1 MIPTPFTI
9 VIPTRNE
16 ADTIVEMVHCC
27 LKYSPQ
33 VLVVDSLS
41 TDGTPSLAKSAGAQV
56 LCVPQLGKGN
66 AIRAAIPAITTELVL
81 FIDADGSHVVSD
93 IPKLIAPIRAG
104 LADHVQA
111 SRLTGG
117 SSELHGSFQEF
128 WRLAGSAFITACIN
142 WRFRANISDSQNG
155 FRALRLEVLQALD
168 LTETI
173 TTIEQE
179 MVIKSLKKGFRLVE
193 IPSHEHARIFGV
205 SKIRL
210 SRVWLRYGYALVRDL
225 FG

>member
-1 MIPTPFTI
+1 MTPRPFTI

-16 ADTIVEMVHCC
+16 AETIVEMVRCC
-27 LKYSPQ
+27 LKYAPE

-41 TDGTPSLAKSAGAQV
+41 TDGTPQLAEHAGARV
-56 LCVPQLGKGN
+56 LSVPLLGKGN
-66 AIRAAIPAITTELVL
+66 AIRAAIPALATEWVL
-81 FIDADGSHVVSD
+81 FIDADGSHDVAD
-93 IPKLIAPIRAG
+93 IPKLIAPLQAG
-104 LADHVQA
+104 VADHVQA
-111 SRLTGG
+111 SRLMGG

-142 WRFRANISDSQNG
+142 WRCGARISDSQNG
-155 FRALRLEVLQALD
+155 FRALRVDVLKALD
-168 LTETI
+168 LREAI

-179 MVIKSLKKGFRLVE
+179 MVIKTLRRGFRLVE
-193 IPSHEHARIFGV
+193 VPSHEHARIFGE

-210 SRVWLRYGYALVRDL
+210 SRVWFRYGYALMRYL

>member
-1 MIPTPFTI
+1 MTPRPFTI

-16 ADTIVEMVHCC
+16 AETIVEMVRCC
-27 LKYSPQ
+27 LKYAPE

-41 TDGTPSLAKSAGAQV
+41 TDGTPQLAEHAGAQV
-56 LCVPQLGKGN
+56 LSVPLLGKGN
-66 AIRAAIPAITTELVL
+66 AIRAAIPALATEWVL
-81 FIDADGSHVVSD
+81 FIDADGSHDVAD
-93 IPKLIAPIRAG
+93 IPKLIAPLQAG
-104 LADHVQA
+104 VADHVQA
-111 SRLTGG
+111 SRLMGG

-142 WRFRANISDSQNG
+142 WRCGARISDSQNG
-155 FRALRLEVLQALD
+155 FRALRVDVLKALD
-168 LTETI
+168 LREAI

-179 MVIKSLKKGFRLVE
+179 MVIKTLRRGFRLVE
-193 IPSHEHARIFGV
+193 VPSHEHARIFGE

-210 SRVWLRYGYALVRDL
+210 SRVWFRYGYALMRYL